1 MPNYSTQYNPYLD
14 LAGAAQGP
22 AAGLMRVLTELP
34 QQRAQARLLGSQV
47 DENTARIG
55 LMGEQGRTEQ
65 AQQSMLRSQ
74 GQEYSARA
82 GLYDSDAKK
91 NELLMQLTDQIQK
104 VVGQGS
110 VDLLHGVDS
119 PAARSVLSLNAAANT
134 LNHTPNAMQQITQGV
149 NLMGAKGDPIALANV
164 QNAGRGVPF
173 GRAVASGVTTP
184 TILPE
189 GASLAS
195 GTNGTNAPAISLTAP
210 KAFSPGG
217 TAAVSSARLHAIG
230 QILAG
235 GMKALESGASDPAV
249 VAEQVKQA
257 LATFDQY
264 AGQQVGTNAPAVG
277 LPAGTNAPVVRRYN
291 PATGKIE

>member
-47 DENTARIG
+47 DENMARIG

-65 AQQSMLRSQ
+65 AHQGMLRSQ
-74 GQEYSARA
+74 GQEYTAHA
-82 GLYDSDAKK
+82 GLFDTEAEQ
-91 NELLMQLTDQIQK
+91 NRLRMELANALKQ
-104 VVGQGS
+104 VVGVGS
-110 VDLLHGVDS
+110 NDLLS
-119 PAARSVLSLNAAANT
+119 QNPNTPAARAVLSLNAAANA
-134 LNHTPNAMQQITQGV
+134 LNKTPNAMQQIVQGV
-149 NLMGAKGDPIALANV
+149 NLMGAKGDPIALSNV

-277 LPAGTNAPVVRRYN
+277 LPAGTNAPVRIRSIT
-291 PATGKIE
+291 PIP